1 MIVETRI
8 VAVAIANGMSTEK
21 THLPQ
26 LLFLGNKD
34 MTSERV
40 KRPKERKASNRRGSR
55 LALQIFLVD
64 LKLKNDSRQVSF
76 YLAWISP

>member
-55 LALQIFLVD
+55 LALQIFG

>member
-55 LALQIFLVD
+55 LALQIFLVFRSQI
-64 LKLKNDSRQVSF
+64 KK
-76 YLAWISP
+76 